1 MQNLKVEYHA
11 NNFLSLDYCS
21 FFTVIHSLMQQVFDK
36 HQL

>member
-1 MQNLKVEYHA
+1 MQILKVAYHA

-21 FFTVIHSLMQQVFDK
+21 FFAMIHSLMQQVCDK